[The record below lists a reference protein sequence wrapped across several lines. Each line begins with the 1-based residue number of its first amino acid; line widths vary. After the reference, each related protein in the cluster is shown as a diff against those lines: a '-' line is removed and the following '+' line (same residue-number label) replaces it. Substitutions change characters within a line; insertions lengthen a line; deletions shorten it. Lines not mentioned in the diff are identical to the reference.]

1 MKQKVVALIPARYA
15 ASRFP
20 GKLMQVLKGK
30 TVIRRTFEAV
40 QQSAMFDQ
48 VVVVCDD
55 DSIEQEIRAIGG
67 TTFRSTR
74 EFESGSDR
82 IAEAAAQFE
91 ADVIVNVQGDEPFI
105 DQEALQK
112 LIFLFLSPE
121 VQMASLM
128 MPIHDPE
135 KFMNPNCVKVVVDG
149 QNRALYFSRA
159 PIPFLRDGGLPA
171 TAFQHIGIYAFR
183 KKALL
188 EFTQLPPSPL
198 EQCEKLENLRMLEN
212 GWAVHMV
219 QVESVGISIDTPEDF
234 LAAELFL
241 EQHGE

>member
-1 MKQKVVALIPARYA
+1 MKQKIVALIPARYA

-30 TVIRRTFEAV
+30 TIIRRTFEAV
-40 QQSAMFDQ
+40 QKSALFDD

-55 DSIEQEIRAIGG
+55 DSIEHEIQSIGG
-67 TTFRSTR
+67 TTFRSSR

-82 IAEAAAQFE
+82 IAEAAAKLE

-105 DQEALQK
+105 AQEALQR
-112 LIFLFLSPE
+112 LILLFSNPD
-121 VQMASLM
+121 VQIASLM
-128 MPIHDPE
+128 MSIHDPE
-135 KFMNPNCVKVVVDG
+135 KFMNPNCVKVVVDRL
-149 QNRALYFSRA
+149 NRALYFSRA
-159 PIPFLRDGGLPA
+159 PIPFLRDGGLPVS
-171 TAFQHIGIYAFR
+171 AFQHIGIYAFR

-188 EFTQLPPSPL
+188 EFTQMPPSPL
-198 EQCEKLENLRMLEN
+198 EQSEKLENLRMLEN

-234 LAAELFL
+234 LAAAAFL
-241 EQHGE
+241 EQNGE